1 MTVTSRASK
10 VPSYEEVLAQ
20 LAQDDPRIMVLTAE
34 NRAPIRNL
42 PGRLG
47 DRFCDVGICEQTM
60 VGMAAGLAVR
70 GRVPVVHALATFL
83 TLRAFEF
90 IRTDV
95 GIAGLPVKLVGT
107 VPGFLSEANGPTHQ
121 ALEDVALMRG
131 IPGMQVVCPADEEEL
146 AHLLPAVMASPH
158 PTYLRHVATPVR
170 VAHGT
175 RHPLGVAELLTQGH
189 DVTLLSYGFLVG
201 ETTAAAEL
209 LRQDGIGARV
219 INLRSLVPLD
229 EAAILAAARET
240 PLLCTVE
247 DHFAV
252 GGLYSIV
259 AELLASH
266 PTAGARARLSRLAME
281 GRWFRPALLADVLE
295 LEGFTAAHIAA
306 RVRRAL
312 ETAAPLSAAAPGRG
326 RGQDVVIERIA

>member
-1 MTVTSRASK
+1 MSL
-10 VPSYEEVLAQ
+10 SYERTLGELCA
-20 LAQDDPRIMVLTAE
+20 ADPRLMVLTAE
-34 NRAPIRNL
+34 NRAPIRGL
-42 PGRLG
+42 PSVLG
-47 DRFCDVGICEQTM
+47 DRFLDVGICEQTM
-60 VGMAAGLAVR
+60 VGMAAGLALR

-131 IPGMQVVCPADEEEL
+131 IPGMEVVCPADEEEL
-146 AHLLPAVMASPH
+146 CRLLPAILRSPR
-158 PTYLRHVATPVR
+158 PTYVRHVATPAR
-170 VAHGT
+170 VLHVAE
-175 RHPLGVAELLTQGH
+175 PELGVAERLAEGR
-189 DVTLLSYGFLVG
+189 DVTLLCYGFLVG
-201 ETTAAAEL
+201 ETMAAAEL
-209 LRQDGIGARV
+209 LRHEGIGARV
-219 INLRSLVPLD
+219 LNLRSLEPLD
-229 EAAILAAARET
+229 ETALVAAARET

-247 DHFAV
+247 DHFAI

-259 AELLASH
+259 AERLIAI
-266 PTAGARARLSRLAME
+266 GARVPVLRVALE

-295 LEGFTAAHIAA
+295 RECFTAADIAA

-312 ETAAPLSAAAPGRG
+312 SRPLSSPLPVEARPELRVLARA
-326 RGQDVVIERIA
+326 ERTV